1 MKEVLRTLRDLQ
13 ELDEDLYRVKGE
25 LKRLPAERDKRREAV
40 DAKRQRVT
48 ELDSDLLK
56 LKMQVKE
63 IEDHTK
69 ANRQRI
75 LKLERESGN
84 TTDQALIAAYSHEIR
99 SLRRDIAEVDDE
111 GLKLVERIEA
121 LEGDKTALMET
132 IKSEEEE
139 FAEFNAN
146 VEAELAEAQAKHD
159 KLAAERT
166 ERLGNGLPPDVQTT
180 YEKLLEA
187 REGMALAALEGRV
200 CQGCFMEVPAN
211 LAVRLQRGRELVQ
224 CSNCQRILF
233 SWD

>member
-1 MKEVLRTLRDLQ
+1 MKAVLRTLRDLQ
-13 ELDEDLYRVKGE
+13 EIDEDLFRVKRE
-25 LKRLPAERDKRREAV
+25 LERLPAERDKRREAI
-40 DAKRQRVT
+40 DAKRQRLG
-48 ELDSDLLK
+48 EIENDLLK

-84 TTDQALIAAYSHEIR
+84 TSDQALIAAYSHEIR

-111 GLKLVERIEA
+111 GLKLIERIDA
-121 LEGDKTALMET
+121 LDAEKTALA
-132 IKSEEEE
+132 EEIRADEE
-139 FAEFNAN
+139 LFAEFNAN
-146 VEAELAEAQAKHD
+146 VEAELAAANSKHD
-159 KLAAERT
+159 ELEAKRN
-166 ERLGNGLPPDVQTT
+166 ERLGAGLPPDVQNT

-211 LAVRLQRGRELVQ
+211 LAVRLQRGRDLVQ

-233 SWD
+233 TWD

>member
-13 ELDEDLYRVKGE
+13 EIDEDLYRVKEE
-25 LKRLPAERDKRREAV
+25 LKRLPAERDRRREAI
-40 DAKRQRVT
+40 DSKRQRMS
-48 ELDSDLLK
+48 EMENDLLK

-69 ANRQRI
+69 ANRQRV

-84 TTDQALIAAYSHEIR
+84 TADQALIAAYSHEIR
-99 SLRRDIAEVDDE
+99 SLRRDTAEVEDE
-111 GLKLVERIEA
+111 GIKLIERVEA
-121 LEGDKTALMET
+121 LEAEKGELSAEIQQD
-132 IKSEEEE
+132 EEV

-146 VEAELAEAQAKHD
+146 VESELADAQAKHD
-159 KLAAERT
+159 KLSGDRSERMG
-166 ERLGNGLPPDVQTT
+166 EGVPPDVLST
-180 YEKLLEA
+180 YEKLLDA

-211 LAVRLQRGRELVQ
+211 LTVRLQRGRELVQ

-233 SWD
+233 TWD